1 MEEISK
7 DLLSNGMNINT
18 YNLLF
23 DDLNNKKSDKKGS
36 YESLNALCVISK
48 FTKFDDIKIYCLM
61 AGMYETIDDYDFRTI
76 SWSDELNSFIYQKG
90 NFKIPFNLLSDFM
103 THEDVKKE
111 LTSDERLHKCHEK
124 SILLASIYPNFRI
137 ITGYVYLEKQRM
149 LHSVIEY
156 DDNEETI
163 ILDWTKNLRMLKE
176 DYIRLTNL
184 RVIETIE
191 GYDVKND
198 IAGPI
203 IQMGMDFKTY
213 CAFRPEIV
221 KELKKNNS
229 IF

>member
-7 DLLSNGMNINT
+7 DLISNGMNINT

-23 DDLNNKKSDKKGS
+23 DDINNKISDKKGS
-36 YESLNALCVISK
+36 CESLNALCVISK
-48 FTKFDDIKIYCLM
+48 FTKFDDRKIYCLM

-111 LTSDERLHKCHEK
+111 LLSDERLHQCHEK
-124 SILLASIYPNFRI
+124 SIVLASIYPNFRI

-198 IAGPI
+198 ITGPI

-221 KELKKNNS
+221 KELKKNNRV
-229 IF
+229 F

>member
-7 DLLSNGMNINT
+7 DLISNGMNINT

-23 DDLNNKKSDKKGS
+23 DDINNKMSDKKGS
-36 YESLNALCVISK
+36 CESLNALCVISK

-137 ITGYVYLEKQRM
+137 ITGYIYLEKQRM
-149 LHSVIEY
+149 LHSVLEY

-198 IAGPI
+198 ITGPI
-203 IQMGMDFKTY
+203 IQMGLDFKTY

-221 KELKKNNS
+221 KELKKNNRV
-229 IF
+229 F

>member
-7 DLLSNGMNINT
+7 DLISNGMNINT

-23 DDLNNKKSDKKGS
+23 DDFNNKISDKKGS
-36 YESLNALCVISK
+36 CESLNALCVISK

-176 DYIRLTNL
+176 DYTRLTNL

-198 IAGPI
+198 ITGPI

>member
-7 DLLSNGMNINT
+7 DLISNGMNINT

-23 DDLNNKKSDKKGS
+23 DDINNKISDKKGS
-36 YESLNALCVISK
+36 CESLNALCVISK

-198 IAGPI
+198 ITGPI

-213 CAFRPEIV
+213 CAFRPEII
-221 KELKKNNS
+221 KELKKNNRV
-229 IF
+229 F

>member
-7 DLLSNGMNINT
+7 DLISNGMNINT

-23 DDLNNKKSDKKGS
+23 DDINNKMSDKKGS
-36 YESLNALCVISK
+36 CESLNALCVISK

-111 LTSDERLHKCHEK
+111 LTSDERIHKCHEK

-198 IAGPI
+198 ITGPI
-203 IQMGMDFKTY
+203 IQMGLDFKTY

-221 KELKKNNS
+221 KELKKNNRV
-229 IF
+229 F

>member
-7 DLLSNGMNINT
+7 DLISNGMNINT

-23 DDLNNKKSDKKGS
+23 DDINNKISDKKGS
-36 YESLNALCVISK
+36 CESLNALCVISK

-137 ITGYVYLEKQRM
+137 ITGYVYLEKQKM

-198 IAGPI
+198 ITGPI

>member
-7 DLLSNGMNINT
+7 DLISNGMNINT

-23 DDLNNKKSDKKGS
+23 DDINNKMSDKKGS
-36 YESLNALCVISK
+36 CESLNAFCVISK

-111 LTSDERLHKCHEK
+111 LTSDERIHKCHEK

>member
-7 DLLSNGMNINT
+7 DLISNGMNINT

-23 DDLNNKKSDKKGS
+23 DDINNKMSDKKGS
-36 YESLNALCVISK
+36 CESLNALCVISK

-111 LTSDERLHKCHEK
+111 LLSDERLHQRHEK
-124 SILLASIYPNFRI
+124 SIVLASIYPNFRI

-149 LHSVIEY
+149 LHSIIEY

-198 IAGPI
+198 ITGPI

>member
-7 DLLSNGMNINT
+7 DLISNGMNINT

-23 DDLNNKKSDKKGS
+23 DDINNKISDKKGS
-36 YESLNALCVISK
+36 CESLNALCVISK

-198 IAGPI
+198 ITGPI

>member
-7 DLLSNGMNINT
+7 VLISNGMNINT

-23 DDLNNKKSDKKGS
+23 DDINNKISDKKGS
-36 YESLNALCVISK
+36 CESLNALCVISK

-111 LTSDERLHKCHEK
+111 LTSDERLHQCHEK
-124 SILLASIYPNFRI
+124 SIILASIYPNFRI

-198 IAGPI
+198 ITGPI

>member
-7 DLLSNGMNINT
+7 DLISNGMNINT

-23 DDLNNKKSDKKGS
+23 DDINNKMSDKKGS
-36 YESLNALCVISK
+36 CESLNALCVISK

-61 AGMYETIDDYDFRTI
+61 AGMYETIDDYDFRAI

-111 LTSDERLHKCHEK
+111 LTSDERIHKCHEK

>member
-7 DLLSNGMNINT
+7 DLISNGMNINT

-23 DDLNNKKSDKKGS
+23 DDINNKMSDKKGS
-36 YESLNALCVISK
+36 CESLNALCVISK

-111 LTSDERLHKCHEK
+111 LTSDERIHKCHEK

-137 ITGYVYLEKQRM
+137 ITGYIYLEKQRM

-156 DDNEETI
+156 DDNEGTI

-198 IAGPI
+198 ITGPI

-221 KELKKNNS
+221 KELKKNNRV
-229 IF
+229 F

>member
-7 DLLSNGMNINT
+7 DLISNGMNINT

-23 DDLNNKKSDKKGS
+23 DDINNKISDKKGS
-36 YESLNALCVISK
+36 CESLNALCVISK

-111 LTSDERLHKCHEK
+111 LTSDERLHQCHEK

-156 DDNEETI
+156 DDNEGTI

-198 IAGPI
+198 ITGPI

>member
-7 DLLSNGMNINT
+7 DLISNGMNINT

-23 DDLNNKKSDKKGS
+23 DDINNKISDKKGS
-36 YESLNALCVISK
+36 CESLNALCVISK

-111 LTSDERLHKCHEK
+111 LLSDERLHQCHEK
-124 SILLASIYPNFRI
+124 SIVLASIYPNFRI

-184 RVIETIE
+184 RVVETIE

-198 IAGPI
+198 ITGPI

>member
-7 DLLSNGMNINT
+7 DLISNGMNINT

-23 DDLNNKKSDKKGS
+23 DDINNKMSDKKGS
-36 YESLNALCVISK
+36 CESLNALCVISK
-48 FTKFDDIKIYCLM
+48 FTKFDDIKIYCLL
-61 AGMYETIDDYDFRTI
+61 AGMYETIDDYDFRAI

-198 IAGPI
+198 ITGPI

>member
-7 DLLSNGMNINT
+7 DLISNGMNINT

-23 DDLNNKKSDKKGS
+23 DDINNKMSDKKGS
-36 YESLNALCVISK
+36 CESLNALCVISK

-198 IAGPI
+198 ITGPI

>member
-7 DLLSNGMNINT
+7 DLISNGMNINT
-18 YNLLF
+18 YH
-23 DDLNNKKSDKKGS
+23 
-36 YESLNALCVISK
+36 
-48 FTKFDDIKIYCLM
+48 
-61 AGMYETIDDYDFRTI
+61 
-76 SWSDELNSFIYQKG
+76 Q
-90 NFKIPFNLLSDFM
+90 
-103 THEDVKKE
+103 
-111 LTSDERLHKCHEK
+111 CHEK

-137 ITGYVYLEKQRM
+137 ITGYIYLEKQRM

-198 IAGPI
+198 ITGPI

>member
-7 DLLSNGMNINT
+7 DLISNGMNINT

-23 DDLNNKKSDKKGS
+23 DDINNKMSDKKGS
-36 YESLNALCVISK
+36 CESLNALCVISK

-111 LTSDERLHKCHEK
+111 LTSDERIHKCHEK
-124 SILLASIYPNFRI
+124 SILLASIYPNFRL

-198 IAGPI
+198 ITGPI

>member
-7 DLLSNGMNINT
+7 DLISNGMNINT

-23 DDLNNKKSDKKGS
+23 DDINNKMSDKKGS
-36 YESLNALCVISK
+36 CESLNALCVISK

-90 NFKIPFNLLSDFM
+90 NFKISFNLLSDFM

-111 LTSDERLHKCHEK
+111 LTSDERIHKCHEK

-137 ITGYVYLEKQRM
+137 ITGYIYLEKQRM

-156 DDNEETI
+156 DDNEGTI

-198 IAGPI
+198 ITGPI

>member
-7 DLLSNGMNINT
+7 DLISNGMNINT

-23 DDLNNKKSDKKGS
+23 DDINNKISDKKGS
-36 YESLNALCVISK
+36 CESLNALCVISK

-198 IAGPI
+198 ITGPI

-213 CAFRPEIV
+213 YAFRPEIV

>member
-7 DLLSNGMNINT
+7 DLISNGMNINT

-23 DDLNNKKSDKKGS
+23 DDINNKMSDKKGS
-36 YESLNALCVISK
+36 CESLNALCVISK
-48 FTKFDDIKIYCLM
+48 FTEFDDIKIYCLM

-111 LTSDERLHKCHEK
+111 LTSDERIHKCHEK

-156 DDNEETI
+156 EDNEETI

>member
-7 DLLSNGMNINT
+7 DLISNGMNINT

-23 DDLNNKKSDKKGS
+23 DDINNKMSDKKGS
-36 YESLNALCVISK
+36 CESLNALCVISK

-111 LTSDERLHKCHEK
+111 LTSDERIHKCHEK
-124 SILLASIYPNFRI
+124 SILLASIYPNFRV
-137 ITGYVYLEKQRM
+137 ITGYVYLENQRM

-198 IAGPI
+198 ITGPI

>member
-1 MEEISK
+1 MKEISK
-7 DLLSNGMNINT
+7 DLISNGMNINT

-23 DDLNNKKSDKKGS
+23 DDINNKISDKKGS
-36 YESLNALCVISK
+36 CESLNALCVISK

-198 IAGPI
+198 ITGPI

>member
-1 MEEISK
+1 
-7 DLLSNGMNINT
+7 
-18 YNLLF
+18 
-23 DDLNNKKSDKKGS
+23 
-36 YESLNALCVISK
+36 
-48 FTKFDDIKIYCLM
+48 M

-137 ITGYVYLEKQRM
+137 ITGYIYLEKQRM
-149 LHSVIEY
+149 LHSVLEY

-198 IAGPI
+198 ITGPI
-203 IQMGMDFKTY
+203 IQMGLDFKTY

-221 KELKKNNS
+221 KELKKNNRV
-229 IF
+229 F

>member
-7 DLLSNGMNINT
+7 DLISNGMNINT

-23 DDLNNKKSDKKGS
+23 DDINNKMSDKKGS
-36 YESLNALCVISK
+36 CESLNALCVISK

-111 LTSDERLHKCHEK
+111 LTSDERLHQCHEK
-124 SILLASIYPNFRI
+124 SIILASIYPNFRI

-156 DDNEETI
+156 DDNEGTI

-198 IAGPI
+198 ITGPI

>member
-7 DLLSNGMNINT
+7 DLISNGMNINT

-23 DDLNNKKSDKKGS
+23 DDINNKISDKKGS
-36 YESLNALCVISK
+36 CESLNALCVISK
-48 FTKFDDIKIYCLM
+48 LTKFDDIKIYCLM

-111 LTSDERLHKCHEK
+111 LTSDERLHQCHEK
-124 SILLASIYPNFRI
+124 SIILASIYPNFRI

-156 DDNEETI
+156 DDNEGTI

-198 IAGPI
+198 ITGPI

>member
-7 DLLSNGMNINT
+7 DLISNGMNINT

-23 DDLNNKKSDKKGS
+23 DDINNKMSDKKGS
-36 YESLNALCVISK
+36 CQSLNALCVISK

-111 LTSDERLHKCHEK
+111 LTSDERIHKCHEK

-156 DDNEETI
+156 DDNEGTI

-198 IAGPI
+198 ITGPI
-203 IQMGMDFKTY
+203 IQMGLDFKTY

-221 KELKKNNS
+221 KALKKNNRV
-229 IF
+229 F

>member
-7 DLLSNGMNINT
+7 DLISNGMNINT

-23 DDLNNKKSDKKGS
+23 DDINNKISDKKGS
-36 YESLNALCVISK
+36 CESLNALCVISK

-111 LTSDERLHKCHEK
+111 LLSDERLHQCHEK
-124 SILLASIYPNFRI
+124 SIVLASIYPNFRI

-198 IAGPI
+198 ITGPI

>member
-7 DLLSNGMNINT
+7 DLISNGMNINT

-23 DDLNNKKSDKKGS
+23 DDINNKISDKKGS
-36 YESLNALCVISK
+36 CESLNALCVISK

-61 AGMYETIDDYDFRTI
+61 AGMYETIDDYDFRAI

-156 DDNEETI
+156 DDNEGTI

-198 IAGPI
+198 ITGPI

>member
-7 DLLSNGMNINT
+7 DLISNGMNINT

-23 DDLNNKKSDKKGS
+23 DDINNKMSDKKGS
-36 YESLNALCVISK
+36 CESLNALCVISK

-111 LTSDERLHKCHEK
+111 LTSDERLHQCHEK
-124 SILLASIYPNFRI
+124 SIILASIYPNFRI

-156 DDNEETI
+156 DDNEGTI

-198 IAGPI
+198 ITGPI

-221 KELKKNNS
+221 KELKKNNRV
-229 IF
+229 F

>member
-7 DLLSNGMNINT
+7 DLISNGMNINT

-23 DDLNNKKSDKKGS
+23 DDINNKMSDKKGS
-36 YESLNALCVISK
+36 CESLNALCVISK

-111 LTSDERLHKCHEK
+111 LTSDERIHKCHEK

-137 ITGYVYLEKQRM
+137 ITGYIYLEKQRM

-198 IAGPI
+198 ITGPI

-221 KELKKNNS
+221 KELKKNNRV
-229 IF
+229 F

>member
-7 DLLSNGMNINT
+7 DLISNGMNINT

-23 DDLNNKKSDKKGS
+23 DDINNKISDKKGS
-36 YESLNALCVISK
+36 CESLNALCVISK

-76 SWSDELNSFIYQKG
+76 SWSDELNSFIYQKE

-111 LTSDERLHKCHEK
+111 LLSDERLHQCHEK
-124 SILLASIYPNFRI
+124 SIVLASIYPNFRI

-198 IAGPI
+198 ITGPI

>member
-48 FTKFDDIKIYCLM
+48 FTKFDDMKIYSLM
-61 AGMYETIDDYDFRTI
+61 ARMYETVDDYDFRTI

-103 THEDVKKE
+103 THEDDKEE

-198 IAGPI
+198 ITGPI
-203 IQMGMDFKTY
+203 IQIGLDFKTY

-221 KELKKNNS
+221 KALKKNNRV
-229 IF
+229 F

>member
-7 DLLSNGMNINT
+7 DLISNGMNINT

-103 THEDVKKE
+103 THEDDKEE

-156 DDNEETI
+156 DDNEGTI

-198 IAGPI
+198 ITGPI

>member
-7 DLLSNGMNINT
+7 DLISNGMNINT

-23 DDLNNKKSDKKGS
+23 DDINIKMSDKKGS
-36 YESLNALCVISK
+36 CESLNALCVISK

-90 NFKIPFNLLSDFM
+90 NFKISFNLLSDFM

-111 LTSDERLHKCHEK
+111 LTSDERIHKCHEK

-137 ITGYVYLEKQRM
+137 ITGYIYLEKQRM

-198 IAGPI
+198 ITGPI

>member
-7 DLLSNGMNINT
+7 DLISNGMNINT

-23 DDLNNKKSDKKGS
+23 DDINNKISDKKGS
-36 YESLNALCVISK
+36 CESLNALCVISK

-111 LTSDERLHKCHEK
+111 LLSDERIHQCHEK
-124 SILLASIYPNFRI
+124 SIVLASIYPNFRI

-198 IAGPI
+198 ITGPI

>member
-7 DLLSNGMNINT
+7 DLISNGMNINT

-23 DDLNNKKSDKKGS
+23 DDINNKISDKKGS
-36 YESLNALCVISK
+36 CESLNALCVISK

-198 IAGPI
+198 ITGPI

-221 KELKKNNS
+221 KELKKNNRV
-229 IF
+229 F

>member
-7 DLLSNGMNINT
+7 DLISNGMNINT

-23 DDLNNKKSDKKGS
+23 DDINNKMSDKKGS
-36 YESLNALCVISK
+36 CESLNALCVISK

-61 AGMYETIDDYDFRTI
+61 AGMYETIDDYDFRAI

-176 DYIRLTNL
+176 GYIRLTNL

>member
-7 DLLSNGMNINT
+7 DLISNGMNINT

-23 DDLNNKKSDKKGS
+23 DDINNKISDKKGS
-36 YESLNALCVISK
+36 CESLNALCVISK

-198 IAGPI
+198 ITGPI
-203 IQMGMDFKTY
+203 IQMGLDFKTY

-221 KELKKNNS
+221 KALKKNNRV
-229 IF
+229 F

>member
-7 DLLSNGMNINT
+7 DLISNGMNINT

-23 DDLNNKKSDKKGS
+23 DDINNKMSDKKGS
-36 YESLNALCVISK
+36 CQSLNALCVISK

-111 LTSDERLHKCHEK
+111 LTSDERIHKCHEK

-198 IAGPI
+198 ITGPI
-203 IQMGMDFKTY
+203 IQMGLDFKTY

-221 KELKKNNS
+221 KELKKNNRV
-229 IF
+229 F